1 MSATQLGK
9 LYEVS
14 EKTIRDIWTGR
25 TWVRETWRL
34 DTSRSIPVKKIGR
47 PKGRKDN
54 KPRKRKEQK
63 TGDKEKI
70 CAENFESLPI
80 TDKADQPG
88 MTYVNFLLNSYPVSE
103 KGPFSKKGIYILFKA
118 AIPSMLASTE
128 RALSAQHSSD
138 CNATAMA
145 RQPLRIRVGSR
156 EWDEFAPDG
165 PAGEAAGYWA
175 GPTCSRAAPRPSRVS
190 AAFPAQGPCR
200 ARWWHFRWRC
210 CWATS

>member
-1 MSATQLGK
+1 MHPPYFEAFSDKWAVVQDRKLLVCAFAAIFLFYAKLRFDVATS
-9 LYEVS
+9 VS
-14 EKTIRDIWTGR
+14 WLF
-25 TWVRETWRL
+25 VF
-34 DTSRSIPVKKIGR
+34 SIPWM
-47 PKGRKDN
+47 
-54 KPRKRKEQK
+54 
-63 TGDKEKI
+63 
-70 CAENFESLPI
+70 C
-80 TDKADQPG
+80 
-88 MTYVNFLLNSYPVSE
+88 
-103 KGPFSKKGIYILFKA
+103 GIYILFKA

-190 AAFPAQGPCR
+190 PAFPAQGPCR

>member
-1 MSATQLGK
+1 MQKIFKIKGGLMSATQLGK

-103 KGPFSKKGIYILFKA
+103 KGPFSKKGIYILFKSVDDELHEWA
-118 AIPSMLASTE
+118 EQSWCSPLFTDPFRRDWDQALVASS
-128 RALSAQHSSD
+128 SA
-138 CNATAMA
+138 
-145 RQPLRIRVGSR
+145 
-156 EWDEFAPDG
+156 
-165 PAGEAAGYWA
+165 
-175 GPTCSRAAPRPSRVS
+175 
-190 AAFPAQGPCR
+190 
-200 ARWWHFRWRC
+200 
-210 CWATS
+210 